1 MKTGATI
8 DRRAR
13 TQPVALHQDYGMHKE
28 VEIDDLFKSR
38 GKISMTDGN
47 ESEQVQKKSLCSECG
62 QEFEAFNQLWVHIQ
76 SVHQNG
82 HKCKDCGKT

>member
-1 MKTGATI
+1 
-8 DRRAR
+8 
-13 TQPVALHQDYGMHKE
+13 MHKE
-28 VEIDDLFKSR
+28 VEMDDLFKSR

-62 QEFEAFNQLWVHIQ
+62 KEFEAFNHLWVHIQ

-82 HKCKDCGKT
+82 HKCKDCGKTCRRRFKLERQIKGKHLGVN